1 MSTISKQECLSLLF
15 ELKENGVDTSAQIKS
30 LLLQKSPS
38 IEIIKFI
45 NDHRELDIRK
55 FYEKLRHSYNNKH
68 SKLYGN
74 IVRCNEIDGDELI
87 CCAGAL
93 LQQIL
98 LFNKKVESIDF
109 LKQARFNELL
119 SCMKHF
125 YETRDLVQVRKL
137 LNYVKA
143 DLKVLEEISTK

>member
-93 LQQIL
+93 LQKIL